1 MLEPSNDKSFGLN
14 DLTEKGIKLSTKAL
28 EVFKEEAQDQNI
40 SIQVKYLNDELFTL
54 NFTLDDVNTP
64 DRIVTQ
70 TVGATIEAL
79 LNQIPLLQLVQN
91 KN

>member
-28 EVFKEEAQDQNI
+28 EVFKEEAQDQNA
-40 SIQVKYLNDELFTL
+40 SIQVKLFGDELFTL
-54 NFTLDDVNTP
+54 KFNLDDINNP
-64 DRIVTQ
+64 DKSITR
-70 TVGATIEAL
+70 TVGATVEAL
-79 LNQIPLLQLVQN
+79 LNRIPLIKTVQN